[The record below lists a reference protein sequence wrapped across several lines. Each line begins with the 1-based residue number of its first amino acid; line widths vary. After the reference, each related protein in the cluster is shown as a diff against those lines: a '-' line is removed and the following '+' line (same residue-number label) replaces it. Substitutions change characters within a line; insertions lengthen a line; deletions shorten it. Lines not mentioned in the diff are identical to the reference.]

1 MKRWN
6 TMKNLSLALT
16 FAAICAS
23 AAFAVDFN
31 KDALK
36 KMQEE
41 GHDIVDQEQGLRAFR
56 LASDLCLHAAKP
68 KKAGSK
74 LQVAK
79 CKSKS
84 DNQKWQFDDKGRLA
98 TKGGVCLGVSGN
110 GKKAGA
116 RAELQQCGDAEHQR
130 WTLDDKGRLVNGF
143 GNCLQAA
150 GNGTKAGAK
159 LESRPCKQSAAQ
171 TWEQTTL

>member
-1 MKRWN
+1 MK
-6 TMKNLSLALT
+6 TVSIALAI
-16 FAAICAS
+16 AGICAS

-41 GHDIVDQEQGLRAFR
+41 GHNIVDQEQGLRALR
-56 LASDLCLHAAKP
+56 LASNLCLHAAKP
-68 KKAGSK
+68 DKAGSK

-79 CKSKS
+79 CKPKS

-98 TKGGVCLGVSGN
+98 TKGGVCLGIG
-110 GKKAGA
+110 GEAQKAGA
-116 RAELQQCGDAEHQR
+116 TAELQKCGGAKHQR
-130 WTLDDKGRLVNGF
+130 WTLNDKGHLVNEL

-150 GNGTKAGAK
+150 GQGTKAGAK
-159 LESRPCKQSAAQ
+159 LESRPCGKSPAQ